1 MTDHTEPTLL
11 VVDDEESICTAFQ
24 RFFSRRGWRVVQAAT
39 AEAGLAAWRSASPE
53 VTFLDVRLPDRS
65 GLDLLDQLAAD
76 ARASAIVVMTAYG
89 DMSTVLR
96 AMQGKAFEYLPKPID
111 LDRAL
116 STANRAAESVRRYRA
131 GEMASTPPS
140 QGEGLLVGT
149 SRAMQ
154 EVYKLIA
161 RLSLADCPV
170 LIEGPTGTG
179 KELAAKA
186 IHVHSARRS
195 GPFAAVNCGAIPA
208 NLVESELFGRARGG
222 YTGADA
228 DAAGQFE
235 AASGGTLL
243 LDEIGELPPEAQ
255 VKLLRVLDTHRVQPV
270 GSTRTVQ
277 LDVRILAATNRDLQ
291 QQVQCGEFREDLYY
305 RLAVAKIEMPPLCRR
320 LEDVPDL
327 AEHFLAG
334 LGKEISLSDEARRR
348 LTRYDWP
355 GNVRQLRNVI
365 QQAATLAGGGI
376 IGPEDLPELS
386 PGGTR
391 SGQDAA
397 SRYVAAL
404 EEESGDLYRQAVEPV
419 ERAVIVRAL
428 RACQGHRGQAAELLG
443 LHRNTLRKK
452 LKELGIDP
460 DAQ

>member
-1 MTDHTEPTLL
+1 MTHTQPTLL
-11 VVDDEESICTAFQ
+11 VIDDEESICTAFE
-24 RFFSRRGWRVVQAAT
+24 RFFSPRGWRVTQAAT
-39 AEAGLAAWRSASPE
+39 AEAGLAAWRSACPE
-53 VTFLDVRLPDRS
+53 VTFLDVRLPDGS

-76 ARASAIVVMTAYG
+76 PRASAIVVMTAYG

-116 STANRAAESVRRYRA
+116 ATANRAAEAVRRYRA
-131 GEMASTPPS
+131 GESTSSPPAAS
-140 QGEGLLVGT
+140 EALLVGS

-154 EVYKLIA
+154 EVYKRIA

-179 KELAAKA
+179 KELAARA
-186 IHVHSARRS
+186 IHVHSARRA

-228 DAAGQFE
+228 DAPGQFE

-270 GSTRTVQ
+270 GSTRTVE
-277 LDVRILAATNRDLQ
+277 LDVRVLAATNRDLQ
-291 QQVQCGEFREDLYY
+291 QQVQRGEFREDLYY
-305 RLAVAKIEMPPLCRR
+305 RLAVATLEMPPLCGRR
-320 LEDVPDL
+320 EDVGAL
-327 AEHFLAG
+327 AEHFLARQG
-334 LGKEISLSDEARRR
+334 RDVTLSDEARRR
-348 LTRYDWP
+348 LTRYAWP

-365 QQAATLAGGGI
+365 QQAATLAAGGI

-386 PGGTR
+386 PAA
-391 SGQDAA
+391 SGPGPDAA
-397 SRYVAAL
+397 EGYVEAIDDGP
-404 EEESGDLYRQAVEPV
+404 GDLYRRAVEPV

-428 RACQGHRGQAAELLG
+428 RACRGHRGRAAELLG

-452 LKELGIDP
+452 LKELGIDA